1 MATPVFYDTHAH
13 LDFPDFASDL
23 DAVIGRAGEA
33 GIEKI
38 VCIGTD
44 FESSR
49 GAIRIAES
57 HANVFAAVGWHPSH
71 VTEAP
76 ADIRAEL
83 RQLAAHPKVVAIGET
98 GLDYYRLPSKKEGGT
113 PEDDERYKA
122 RQGVL
127 FEQQLEVAAEFGL
140 NVVIHQRE
148 CLEEA
153 IAQFT
158 PYAGRIR
165 AVFHC
170 FANDAATMRRIIDLG
185 SVVSFTGILTFKNGQ
200 NIRETLAATP
210 PGHFMFET
218 DCPYLAPVPFR
229 GKRCE
234 PAYVK
239 HTAETAAAVKNCSLE
254 ELSQAT
260 CETAKGFFKKL

>member
-13 LDFPDFASDL
+13 LDFRDFASDL
-23 DAVIGRAGEA
+23 DSVIARAGEA

-49 GAIRIAES
+49 GALRIAEA
-57 HANVFAAVGWHPSH
+57 HPNVFAAVGWHPSH

-83 RQLAAHPKVVAIGET
+83 RELAVHPKVVAIGET
-98 GLDYYRLPSKKEGGT
+98 GLDYYRLPSKQTGAP

-122 RQGVL
+122 RQAAL
-127 FEQQLEVAAEFGL
+127 FEQQLEVAAELGL
-140 NVVIHQRE
+140 NVVVHQRD

-158 PYAGRIR
+158 PYADRVR

-170 FANDAATMRRIIDLG
+170 FANDAATMCRIVDLG
-185 SVVSFTGILTFKNGQ
+185 SLVSFTGILTFKNGQ
-200 NIRETLAATP
+200 NIRDTLAATP
-210 PGHFMFET
+210 MGSFMFET

-239 HTAETAAAVKNCSLE
+239 HTAETAATVKHCTLE
-254 ELSQAT
+254 ELSHAT
-260 CETAKGFFKKL
+260 CETAKGFFKRI